1 MRLLPAKFW
10 PDAVPLIALLLAACG
25 GGGGA
30 TNSTTPVLVA
40 TYSVGGTVTGL
51 TPGNSI
57 TITNNGTDNLT
68 LSGAS
73 GVSQTFT
80 FATKLPNGATY
91 KLTLSTTSPNS
102 VQPCTSIYGTGV
114 VNGAD
119 VPGINL
125 PGMNVFCGLA
135 GGSNRFTATGNSM
148 TTARYNHAATLLP
161 NGQVLVS
168 GGQGTAGVLP
178 SAELYDPVAG
188 VWVTANQMTTARY
201 NHTATLLPNGKVLV
215 SGGLGMA
222 GSLPSAELYDPA
234 TGLWATAASM
244 NIPRYSHTA
253 TLLPNGKVLVSGGY
267 NGLVALTSAELY
279 DPATGLWTATA
290 SMKVPRYSHTAT
302 LLPNGKVLVSGG
314 YSTYS
319 GVLSSAELYNPA
331 SETWTATA
339 SMNVPRYS
347 HTATLLPDGRA
358 LPNGKVLVSGGHGA
372 TGAINS
378 AELYD
383 PVSGAWTYAAL
394 MSESRYLHTATLLPN
409 GSVLVS
415 GGYST
420 YSGAILGS
428 AELYYPYT
436 GTWIPNAYPLVTPRE
451 FHTAT
456 LLLDGKVLIS
466 GGQGPAGA
474 HRGAELY
481 F

>member
-114 VNGAD
+114 INGAD

-161 NGQVLVS
+161 DGQVLVS

-188 VWVTANQMTTARY
+188 VWATTSPMTTARY
-201 NHTATLLPNGKVLV
+201 NHTATLLPNGEVLV
-215 SGGLGMA
+215 CGGLGMA
-222 GSLPSAELYDPA
+222 GSLS
-234 TGLWATAASM
+234 
-244 NIPRYSHTA
+244 
-253 TLLPNGKVLVSGGY
+253 
-267 NGLVALTSAELY
+267 SAELY
-279 DPATGLWTATA
+279 DPATGLWTTAA
-290 SMKVPRYSHTAT
+290 SMNIPRYSHTAT